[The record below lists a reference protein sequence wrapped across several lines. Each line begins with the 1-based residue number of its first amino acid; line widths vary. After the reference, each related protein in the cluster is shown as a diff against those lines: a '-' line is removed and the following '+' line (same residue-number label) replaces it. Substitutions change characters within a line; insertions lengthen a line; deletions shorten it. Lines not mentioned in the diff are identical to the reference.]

1 MAFYQTYRP
10 KFFADLIGEDHIRE
24 TLLEASKTD
33 KMSHAFL
40 LCGPRG
46 TGKTTTARL
55 LAKALNCE
63 QIIKDRADKK
73 DISGEPCNKCDA
85 CLEIDEG
92 RAIDVV
98 EIDAASHT
106 KVDEIREVI
115 DKARFM
121 PAKLAKKVYIVD
133 EVHMLSTSSF
143 NALLKTLEEPP
154 AHVVFILATTEV
166 HKLPATILSRVQRY
180 DFRRIK
186 KSDIVEN
193 LKKIIKVEKI
203 EIDDKVLD
211 LIAVKAEGGH
221 RDAVSLLEQISATG
235 DTSYENASKVLGHS
249 DSGEILAF
257 LGAIFSNH
265 PEEGLKIAQDAYG
278 NGASMIQ
285 FNKEVIAY
293 LRLSLLTTVSDQFKF
308 DDTKENVELIQ
319 KLSSMKSSTEI
330 ARILD
335 TFIKAGQMLK
345 DIAFPLMPIEMAV
358 IEATASMTVDSSQ
371 LTVHSSEPKASKQ
384 KQEQK
389 ISEKSVAGNLQ
400 PPPKADRGASD
411 TTDSLTTAPV
421 AVFEMTKDLWQKV
434 IDEVK
439 KENATLAALLRD
451 AKPLAITDKRVNLGV
466 KFAFHKDK
474 ISEAKNCAILERVI
488 ENILGQK
495 LAVACK
501 ISTGDE
507 KKASEALPDDEL
519 QKAAE
524 EIFG

>member
-1 MAFYQTYRP
+1 MAFYQKYRP
-10 KFFADLIGEDHIRE
+10 KFFVDLIGEDHIRE
-24 TLLEASKTD
+24 TLLEASKSD

-55 LAKALNCE
+55 LAKALNCQ
-63 QIIKDRADKK
+63 QIIQDRLEKK
-73 DISGEPCNKCDA
+73 EITGEPCNKCEA

-121 PAKLAKKVYIVD
+121 PAKLTKKVYIID

-166 HKLPATILSRVQRY
+166 HKLPATIVSRVQRY

-186 KSDIVEN
+186 KDDIIQN
-193 LKKIIKVEKI
+193 LKKIAKAEKI

-235 DTSYENASKVLGHS
+235 DTSYGNASKVLGHS

-257 LGAIFSNH
+257 VEAIFSNH

-285 FNKEVIAY
+285 FNKEVIVY
-293 LRLSLLTTVSDQFKF
+293 LRLILLSTVSQRFKF
-308 DDTKENVELIQ
+308 DDTKENIASIQ
-319 KLSSMKSSTEI
+319 KLSSMKTSTEI
-330 ARILD
+330 AKMLD
-335 TFIKAGQMLK
+335 VFIKAGQMLK

-358 IEATASMTVDSSQ
+358 IEATHQVKNENIKNKNDSS
-371 LTVHSSEPKASKQ
+371 KSKIS
-384 KQEQK
+384 KQEQELK
-389 ISEKSVAGNLQ
+389 IEYSKLERASVK
-400 PPPKADRGASD
+400 PEEADLPAD
-411 TTDSLTTAPV
+411 KTEELTSPV

-451 AKPLAITDKRVNLGV
+451 AKPLELTEKKMNLGV

-495 LAVACK
+495 LAVVCK
-501 ISTGDE
+501 ISNGGE

-524 EIFG
+524 EIFLS